1 LNPSTKIRR
10 IIYTATQKNTAIF
23 QFIRKFKTNFARTG
37 WASGDIPHIPP
48 SPTLNPY
55 IIPAE
60 EPTGEHENI
69 VVKKLLDS
77 SLEAR
82 KLLLKEAR
90 LINQLNHANIVEFKG
105 ICLDRYQRYALLMEY
120 VYFDFRPIG
129 HDLIVHNLIC
139 SGYAF

>member
-1 LNPSTKIRR
+1 L
-10 IIYTATQKNTAIF
+10 
-23 QFIRKFKTNFARTG
+23 
-37 WASGDIPHIPP
+37 W
-48 SPTLNPY
+48 
-55 IIPAE
+55 PAE

-105 ICLDRYQRYALLMEY
+105 ICLNRYQRYALLMEY
-120 VYFDFRPIG
+120 VYAASMSSTFEFTI
-129 HDLIVHNLIC
+129 IVN
-139 SGYAF
+139 S